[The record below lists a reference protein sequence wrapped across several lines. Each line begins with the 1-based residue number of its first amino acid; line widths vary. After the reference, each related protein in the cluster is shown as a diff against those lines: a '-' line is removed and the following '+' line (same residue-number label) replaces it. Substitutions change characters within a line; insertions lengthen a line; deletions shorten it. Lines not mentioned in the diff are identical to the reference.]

1 MGLKHAGI
9 HLRCDDS
16 SAVLEKLKKEF
27 GGKKKDPDLKDKLMM
42 KILRSFAEK
51 NIREISDPKE
61 KERKKAEL
69 ESIME
74 NACKEMNDGENAVIV
89 VHPRFVSIY
98 WYDRIRPENM
108 QDKLT
113 EYSFISGMPAVGAA
127 IYDDANFLIYAV
139 CNAGT
144 PQVYICRGEY
154 IFDYDDI
161 SPINADEICD
171 TICAPFLLEGLKKAL
186 SCDDGDAMAQMFETE
201 TGLHIYAD
209 KVFCETSGMKKLYEW
224 TNATVF
230 LAK

>member
-16 SAVLEKLKKEF
+16 SAVLAKLKKEF
-27 GGKKKDPDLKDKLMM
+27 SEKKKGPHLKDKLML
-42 KILRSFAEK
+42 KILKSIAEK
-51 NIREISDPKE
+51 NIREISDLKE

-89 VHPRFVSIY
+89 VLPNFISIY
-98 WYDRIRPENM
+98 WYDHIRFENM

-113 EYSFISGMPAVGAA
+113 EYSFISGVPALGVA

-144 PQVYICRGEY
+144 PQVHTCCGEY

-186 SCDDGDAMAQMFETE
+186 ACDDGDAMAQMFESQ
-201 TGLHIYAD
+201 TGLTIYAD
-209 KVFCETSGMKKLYEW
+209 KAFCEANGMKKLYEW
-224 TNATVF
+224 ASATVF

>member
-1 MGLKHAGI
+1 MGSKHART

-27 GGKKKDPDLKDKLMM
+27 GGKKKGPDLKDKLMM

-74 NACKEMNDGENAVIV
+74 NACKEMNDGGNAVTV

-144 PQVYICRGEY
+144 PQVHTCCGEY

-186 SCDDGDAMAQMFETE
+186 ACDDGDAMAQMFESQ
-201 TGLHIYAD
+201 TGLTIYAD
-209 KVFCETSGMKKLYEW
+209 KAFCEATRMKKLYEW
-224 TNATVF
+224 ASAAVF

>member
-1 MGLKHAGI
+1 
-9 HLRCDDS
+9 
-16 SAVLEKLKKEF
+16 
-27 GGKKKDPDLKDKLMM
+27 
-42 KILRSFAEK
+42 
-51 NIREISDPKE
+51 
-61 KERKKAEL
+61 
-69 ESIME
+69 
-74 NACKEMNDGENAVIV
+74 
-89 VHPRFVSIY
+89 
-98 WYDRIRPENM
+98 
-108 QDKLT
+108 
-113 EYSFISGMPAVGAA
+113 MPAVGAA

-161 SPINADEICD
+161 NPINADEICD
-171 TICAPFLLEGLKKAL
+171 IICAPFLLEGFKKVL